1 MCLLGKESILIEFLI
16 ATNEIWD
23 ISVSFLN
30 EHLEETLGPIEIEG
44 NHSKCINLTQASVS
58 S

>member
-1 MCLLGKESILIEFLI
+1 MLIDFLI
-16 ATNEIWD
+16 TTNEIYD
-23 ISVSFLN
+23 TSISFLN
-30 EHLEETLGPIEIEG
+30 ELLEETLGPTEIVE

>member
-1 MCLLGKESILIEFLI
+1 MLIGFLI